1 MNEWP
6 TGWFREDK
14 PAAPQDGNAMPGA
27 AGGSAAAG
35 SAAAGS
41 PAAGSAAAGG
51 ASGMPGA
58 ANDPT
63 VRMSSGSGA
72 AGSSYGAGSSS
83 YGPGG
88 SGYAS
93 PSTDAPA
100 SP

>member
-14 PAAPQDGNAMPGA
+14 PAAPQDGNATPDSAA
-27 AGGSAAAG
+27 AGRAAAG

-41 PAAGSAAAGG
+41 AATASAAAGSAA

-63 VRMSSGSGA
+63 VRLPARSGA
-72 AGSSYGAGSSS
+72 GGTSYSTSET
-83 YGPGG
+83 
-88 SGYAS
+88 SGLPMIRLALNATS
-93 PSTDAPA
+93 
-100 SP
+100 